1 MATRGF
7 DEADQGHQHL
17 VRLMIDYQAGEI
29 EAFERLYQA
38 LVSDLGRH
46 FDAVSWGGVTQDL
59 VQETFLEMHRSRHT
73 YLPPL
78 PVRPWAFG
86 IARNVLRRHRRVA
99 WRRGRLEGLGLDAST
114 DRAPASPARSPAI
127 EARDVDDAL
136 RRLPPGR
143 RQAWELHHVHGLSFE
158 EIGRRLG
165 IPVGAAKLRSSRAM
179 VALRTLLGVGA
190 GRPRD

>member
-1 MATRGF
+1 MAAVEPDATAQDHER
-7 DEADQGHQHL
+7 L
-17 VRLMIDYQAGEI
+17 VCLMVDYQAGGV
-29 EAFERLYQA
+29 EAFQRLYEA
-38 LVSDLGRH
+38 LAGDLRRH
-46 FDAVSWGGVTQDL
+46 FESGSDGGHAQDL

-86 IARNVLRRHRRVA
+86 IARNVLRRHRRTA
-99 WRRGRLEGLGLDAST
+99 WKRGRLEDLGCEPPLE
-114 DRAPASPARSPAI
+114 RAPPSHATSQVL

-136 RRLPPGR
+136 RCLPPRR
-143 RQAWELHHVHGLSFE
+143 RQAWELHHVQGLSFQ

-179 VALRTLLGVGA
+179 IALRTLLGVGA
-190 GRPRD
+190 GRRHD